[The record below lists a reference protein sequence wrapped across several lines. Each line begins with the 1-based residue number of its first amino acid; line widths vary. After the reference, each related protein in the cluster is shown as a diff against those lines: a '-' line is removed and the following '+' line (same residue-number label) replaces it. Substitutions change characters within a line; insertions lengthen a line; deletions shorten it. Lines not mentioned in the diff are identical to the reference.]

1 MRYGVLGPVELVT
14 AEGAEPVRGSRQ
26 RALLAV
32 LLAHRGSLVPR
43 ERLIAAL
50 WPAGP
55 PPSSEHTLHSHA
67 SRIRAL
73 VGADLRAVPGGYRLD
88 PQDLDADRFDR
99 AVRAVTRG
107 AAGRGRP
114 DARDSP
120 AHAAEVLAEALAL
133 WRGPAFGSEAD
144 LPEVQAEA
152 ERLETARRS
161 AHEALARALVDTDP
175 ERAADAAERALDGDP
190 YREGAWALLVRARTA
205 EGRPGEAVLAYLR
218 AAAALD
224 EIGLLPSQE
233 LRSAHAGALAAG
245 RPPTPVGTRPGASG
259 AEGRGVQPAGP
270 GAGPGRAGTPSGR
283 PATRGAGPGAPG
295 GHGAAAAPARS
306 RGGRDAPA
314 VPSARSGPGAAVDGP
329 ADAALSGTRAPA
341 PGTGSTAVAA
351 GGRPAGTTA
360 AGAPTSRR
368 TSPDD
373 PPTTTAPAAGDRD
386 RPRAPTGQQPPR
398 PAPPPLP
405 RPRTSFV
412 GREAE
417 LRTARALLERS
428 ALVTFVGPGGV
439 GKTRLALESAAR
451 VTAPLVPRFV
461 ELAAVRDPAAV
472 ATAIAQGLDADP
484 ADAPAQV
491 LARAG
496 TRATVLVL
504 DNCEHVAGAVAEC
517 VDLLLSE
524 PGPLRVLATS
534 RTPLGVAGEHVL
546 LVEPLGTAGPGSAA
560 ARLFRDRARA
570 ASGRAAAPAARA
582 DGATGGPAPDPV
594 SRIVTRLDGLPLAV
608 EMAAA
613 RTATLTVADLA
624 DLLDA
629 RLDALVQ
636 PRRDAPARHRSLAA
650 LVGWSRELLTRDG
663 RTALDGWPV
672 FATACPP
679 DLAARVLDVPARTAE
694 LLAAASLLVRD
705 DARGRTRYRMLQTVR
720 AVVGP
725 PPEPVRARHAA
736 VLLDVARDADRALR
750 GPGEPEAR
758 AQLTALLPDLR
769 VAHAWAATHDPDL
782 AVRLTRALHRHAVDA
797 LRTDVLAWP
806 VPGREDA
813 PAVLAALAARALVQG
828 HRGGAGRRA
837 QQALAGATD
846 AADRLHA
853 LEVLAD
859 LALFEGRTEDAVALG
874 GRIAA
879 EAQHAA
885 DPHYRVIGLTYPALV
900 AAYRDR
906 PLAADAALAQLRRA
920 VHPVHAAPSDRAW
933 LAFATGEVLART
945 DPAAAVAALADAR
958 DLADAV
964 GDRYLSGV
972 ARAATVAAVA
982 RRPDPAGALDD
993 LLALARDWAPAGN
1006 RTHLLTALRNA
1017 VPLLLRLGRPEEA
1030 ALLLGAVTAPDLPV
1044 TYGVEADALAA
1055 ARTGLDA
1062 VLGGRRLAELVD
1074 AGADDDLGAAV
1085 DRLAAPVAPV
1095 AASSTTPSAAA
1106 PAPDDR
1112 TATAAPGGPRG
1123 SAPPDGPGDGAP
1135 TRRAHAAAAA
1145 PRQPRSR

>member
-32 LLAHRGSLVPR
+32 LLAHRGALVPR

-55 PPSSEHTLHSHA
+55 PPSAEHTLHSHA

-107 AAGRGRP
+107 SARGRP
-114 DARDSP
+114 DAARDAP
-120 AHAAEVLAEALAL
+120 GAGAEVLAEALAL

-161 AHEALARALVDTDP
+161 AHEALARALVGTDP
-175 ERAADAAERALDGDP
+175 ERAAEAAERALDGDP

-233 LRSAHAGALAAG
+233 LREAHAGALAAG
-245 RPPTPVGTRPGASG
+245 RPVAPAGAHRGSSRPGAGTRARADGLARRG
-259 AEGRGVQPAGP
+259 AAGTGPRTVPPPAPGGAPGPAPAAATAAADAPPRARPAAAGPSPAGP
-270 GAGPGRAGTPSGR
+270 SP
-283 PATRGAGPGAPG
+283 
-295 GHGAAAAPARS
+295 AAAA
-306 RGGRDAPA
+306 RDSLRA
-314 VPSARSGPGAAVDGP
+314 DGHP
-329 ADAALSGTRAPA
+329 
-341 PGTGSTAVAA
+341 
-351 GGRPAGTTA
+351 
-360 AGAPTSRR
+360 
-368 TSPDD
+368 
-373 PPTTTAPAAGDRD
+373 
-386 RPRAPTGQQPPR
+386 
-398 PAPPPLP
+398 PPPLP

-417 LRTARALLERS
+417 LRAARALLAQN

-451 VTAPLVPRFV
+451 ATAPLVPRFV

-472 ATAIAQGLDADP
+472 ATAIAQALDADP
-484 ADAPAQV
+484 ADPPAQV

-496 TRATVLVL
+496 TRPAVLVL

-546 LVEPLGTAGPGSAA
+546 LVEPLGTDGPRSAA

-570 ASGRAAAPAARA
+570 ASGRATGPDPAAA
-582 DGATGGPAPDPV
+582 DPAADPAAADPGAPDPV
-594 SRIVTRLDGLPLAV
+594 ARIVARLDGLPLAV

-613 RTATLTVADLA
+613 RTATLSVADLA

-629 RLDALVQ
+629 RLDSLVQ

-650 LVGWSRELLTRDG
+650 LVGWSRELLGRDA

-694 LLAAASLLVRD
+694 QLAAASLLVRD

-758 AQLTALLPDLR
+758 ARLTALLPDLR

-837 QQALAGATD
+837 HHALAGAAD

-859 LALFEGRTEDAVALG
+859 LALFEGRTDDAVALG

-906 PLAADAALAQLRRA
+906 PLAADAALAVLRRA
-920 VHPVHAAPSDRAW
+920 VHPVLAAPSDRAW
-933 LAFATGEVLART
+933 LAFTTGEVLART

-958 DLADAV
+958 ELAESV

-982 RRPDPAGALDD
+982 RRPDPAGALDE
-993 LLALARDWAPAGN
+993 LLALARDWAPAGD

-1017 VPLLLRLGRPEEA
+1017 VPLLLRLDRPEEA

-1044 TYGVEADALAA
+1044 TYGVEADALAGARAGLA
-1055 ARTGLDA
+1055 AA
-1062 VLGGRRLAELVD
+1062 LGAPRLAALVD

-1085 DRLAAPVAPV
+1085 DRLAAPPAGAGAARGGPAPAG
-1095 AASSTTPSAAA
+1095 AARPVPPAPARPAAA
-1106 PAPDDR
+1106 PARPV
-1112 TATAAPGGPRG
+1112 P
-1123 SAPPDGPGDGAP
+1123 APPADGAP
-1135 TRRAHAAAAA
+1135 GPARRAAAAAA

>member
-1 MRYGVLGPVELVT
+1 G
-14 AEGAEPVRGSRQ
+14 
-26 RALLAV
+26 
-32 LLAHRGSLVPR
+32 
-43 ERLIAAL
+43 
-50 WPAGP
+50 
-55 PPSSEHTLHSHA
+55 
-67 SRIRAL
+67 
-73 VGADLRAVPGGYRLD
+73 
-88 PQDLDADRFDR
+88 
-99 AVRAVTRG
+99 
-107 AAGRGRP
+107 
-114 DARDSP
+114 
-120 AHAAEVLAEALAL
+120 
-133 WRGPAFGSEAD
+133 
-144 LPEVQAEA
+144 
-152 ERLETARRS
+152 
-161 AHEALARALVDTDP
+161 
-175 ERAADAAERALDGDP
+175 
-190 YREGAWALLVRARTA
+190 
-205 EGRPGEAVLAYLR
+205 
-218 AAAALD
+218 
-224 EIGLLPSQE
+224 
-233 LRSAHAGALAAG
+233 
-245 RPPTPVGTRPGASG
+245 
-259 AEGRGVQPAGP
+259 
-270 GAGPGRAGTPSGR
+270 
-283 PATRGAGPGAPG
+283 
-295 GHGAAAAPARS
+295 
-306 RGGRDAPA
+306 
-314 VPSARSGPGAAVDGP
+314 
-329 ADAALSGTRAPA
+329 
-341 PGTGSTAVAA
+341 
-351 GGRPAGTTA
+351 
-360 AGAPTSRR
+360 
-368 TSPDD
+368 
-373 PPTTTAPAAGDRD
+373 
-386 RPRAPTGQQPPR
+386 R

-417 LRTARALLERS
+417 LRAARALLDQS
-428 ALVTFVGPGGV
+428 SLVTFVGPGGV

-461 ELAAVRDPAAV
+461 ELAAIRDPAAV

-496 TRATVLVL
+496 TRPTVLVL

-546 LVEPLGTAGPGSAA
+546 LVEPLGTAGPGSPA

-570 ASGRAAAPAARA
+570 AAGRATPPPTPGARA
-582 DGATGGPAPDPV
+582 GGATGGTADPV
-594 SRIVTRLDGLPLAV
+594 TRIVTRLDGLPLAV

-650 LVGWSRELLTRDG
+650 LVGWSRELLTRDA

-672 FATACPP
+672 FATACAP

-694 LLAAASLLVRD
+694 LLAGASLLVRD

-885 DPHYRVIGLTYPALV
+885 DAHYRVIGLTYPALV

-906 PLAADAALAQLRRA
+906 PIAADAALAQLRRA

-933 LAFATGEVLART
+933 LAFTTGEVLART

-958 DLADAV
+958 ALADGV

-1017 VPLLLRLGRPEEA
+1017 VPLLLRLERPEEA

-1055 ARTGLDA
+1055 ARAGLG
-1062 VLGGRRLAELVD
+1062 VELGGRRLAELVD

-1085 DRLAAPVAPV
+1085 DRLAAPASGTPDAPGDR
-1095 AASSTTPSAAA
+1095 A
-1106 PAPDDR
+1106 PA
-1112 TATAAPGGPRG
+1112 
-1123 SAPPDGPGDGAP
+1123 
-1135 TRRAHAAAAA
+1135 RRAPAAAA

>member
-1 MRYGVLGPVELVT
+1 VELVT

-32 LLAHRGSLVPR
+32 LLAHRGALVPR
-43 ERLIAAL
+43 ERLISAL
-50 WPAGP
+50 WPDGP
-55 PPSSEHTLHSHA
+55 PPSAEHTLHSHA

-99 AVRAVTRG
+99 AIRAVTRG
-107 AAGRGRP
+107 AAARGWP
-114 DARDSP
+114 DAGRAALAP
-120 AHAAEVLAEALAL
+120 AAEVLADALAL
-133 WRGPAFGSEAD
+133 WRGPAFGTEAD

-161 AHEALARALVDTDP
+161 AYEALARALVGTDP
-175 ERAADAAERALDGDP
+175 ERAAHAADKALDGDP

-233 LRSAHAGALAAG
+233 LRAAHAAALATG
-245 RPPTPVGTRPGASG
+245 RPA
-259 AEGRGVQPAGP
+259 RGVPTAADGPAAP
-270 GAGPGRAGTPSGR
+270 RPVNAARAAPATGPGRARAR
-283 PATRGAGPGAPG
+283 PAVEEPG
-295 GHGAAAAPARS
+295 ARS
-306 RGGRDAPA
+306 RADAP
-314 VPSARSGPGAAVDGP
+314 P
-329 ADAALSGTRAPA
+329 A
-341 PGTGSTAVAA
+341 
-351 GGRPAGTTA
+351 
-360 AGAPTSRR
+360 
-368 TSPDD
+368 
-373 PPTTTAPAAGDRD
+373 
-386 RPRAPTGQQPPR
+386 
-398 PAPPPLP
+398 PPLP

-417 LRTARALLERS
+417 LRAARALLTRS
-428 ALVTFVGPGGV
+428 PLVTFVGPGGV
-439 GKTRLALESAAR
+439 GKTRLALEAASR
-451 VTAPLVPRFV
+451 VAAPLVPRFV

-472 ATAIAQGLDADP
+472 AAAIAQGLDADP
-484 ADAPAQV
+484 AAAPAQV
-491 LARAG
+491 LAGAG
-496 TRATVLVL
+496 SRPVVLVL

-517 VDLLLSE
+517 VDLLLAE
-524 PGPLRVLATS
+524 PGPLRLLATS

-546 LVEPLGTAGPGSAA
+546 LVEPLGVDGPGSAA

-570 ASGRAAAPAARA
+570 AAGRAAAPAREATGPGTTGA
-582 DGATGGPAPDPV
+582 GATGAGASDPAGRGGPDPV
-594 SRIVTRLDGLPLAV
+594 TRIVARLDGLPLAV

-613 RTATLTVADLA
+613 RTATLSVADLA

-629 RLDALVQ
+629 RLDSLVQ

-650 LVGWSRELLTRDG
+650 LVGWSRELLPRDA

-694 LLAAASLLVRD
+694 QLAAASLLVRD

-725 PPEPVRARHAA
+725 PPDAVRARHAA

-758 AQLTALLPDLR
+758 ARLAALLPDLR
-769 VAHAWAATHDPDL
+769 VAHAWASTHDPDL

-837 QQALAGATD
+837 QHALAGATD

-859 LALFEGRTEDAVALG
+859 LALFEGRTDDAVALG

-906 PLAADAALAQLRRA
+906 PLAAEAALAVLRRA
-920 VHPVHAAPSDRAW
+920 VHPVLAAPSDRAW
-933 LAFATGEVLART
+933 LAFTTGEVLART

-958 DLADAV
+958 ELAEAV

-982 RRPDPAGALDD
+982 RRPDPAGALDE
-993 LLALARDWAPAGN
+993 LLALARDWAPTGD

-1017 VPLLLRLGRPEEA
+1017 VPLLLRLDRPEDA
-1030 ALLLGAVTAPDLPV
+1030 AVLLGAVTAPDLPV
-1044 TYGVEADALAA
+1044 TYGVEADALAGARAGLTA
-1055 ARTGLDA
+1055 A
-1062 VLGGRRLAELVD
+1062 LGARRLAELVD
-1074 AGADDDLGAAV
+1074 LGADDDLGAAV
-1085 DRLAAPVAPV
+1085 DRLAAAPRD
-1095 AASSTTPSAAA
+1095 TAA
-1106 PAPDDR
+1106 PHDTATPHAGAAQ
-1112 TATAAPGGPRG
+1112 ATAAPP
-1123 SAPPDGPGDGAP
+1123 APAAP
-1135 TRRAHAAAAA
+1135 TAVAPAPQRSPAAAA

>member
-1 MRYGVLGPVELVT
+1 MGATIGLMRYGVLGPVELVT

-32 LLAHRGSLVPR
+32 LLAHRGALVPR

-55 PPSSEHTLHSHA
+55 PPSAEHTLHSHA

-107 AAGRGRP
+107 AAARGWP
-114 DARDSP
+114 DAGRQALAP
-120 AHAAEVLAEALAL
+120 AAEVLTEALAL

-152 ERLETARRS
+152 ERLEAARRS
-161 AHEALARALVDTDP
+161 AHEALARALVDSDP
-175 ERAADAAERALDGDP
+175 ERAAEAAERALDGDP

-224 EIGLLPSQE
+224 EIGLLPSAE
-233 LRSAHAGALAAG
+233 LRSAHAAALAAG
-245 RPPTPVGTRPGASG
+245 RPVAAAGAHRGTSRVAGPAPARADGAPRARPDGVASRGAAGATGAAGAAAARAAAAAAADPGAPSG
-259 AEGRGVQPAGP
+259 PAARVRPAPRPPAGARATPAAPAGPDPAPGRPRARPAAEPAGP
-270 GAGPGRAGTPSGR
+270 GPRA
-283 PATRGAGPGAPG
+283 
-295 GHGAAAAPARS
+295 
-306 RGGRDAPA
+306 
-314 VPSARSGPGAAVDGP
+314 
-329 ADAALSGTRAPA
+329 
-341 PGTGSTAVAA
+341 
-351 GGRPAGTTA
+351 
-360 AGAPTSRR
+360 
-368 TSPDD
+368 D
-373 PPTTTAPAAGDRD
+373 PPPA
-386 RPRAPTGQQPPR
+386 
-398 PAPPPLP
+398 PPLP

-417 LRTARALLERS
+417 LRAARALLGQS

-451 VTAPLVPRFV
+451 VAAPLVPRFV

-472 ATAIAQGLDADP
+472 AAAIAQGLDADP
-484 ADAPAQV
+484 AVPPAQV
-491 LARAG
+491 LAGAG
-496 TRATVLVL
+496 TRPAVLVL

-546 LVEPLGTAGPGSAA
+546 LVEPLGTDGPGSAA

-570 ASGRAAAPAARA
+570 AAGRA
-582 DGATGGPAPDPV
+582 TGPAPGTADPDGPDPV
-594 SRIVTRLDGLPLAV
+594 TRIVARLDGLPLAV

-613 RTATLTVADLA
+613 RTATLSVADLA

-629 RLDALVQ
+629 RLDSLVQ

-650 LVGWSRELLTRDG
+650 LVGWSRELLPRDA

-694 LLAAASLLVRD
+694 QLAAASLLVRD

-758 AQLTALLPDLR
+758 ARLTALLPDLR

-837 QQALAGATD
+837 QHALAGATD
-846 AADRLHA
+846 PADRLHA

-859 LALFEGRTEDAVALG
+859 LALFEGRTDDAVALG
-874 GRIAA
+874 GRISA

-906 PLAADAALAQLRRA
+906 PLAADAALAVLRRA
-920 VHPVHAAPSDRAW
+920 VHPVLAAPSDRAW
-933 LAFATGEVLART
+933 LAFTTGEVLART

-958 DLADAV
+958 ELAEAV

-982 RRPDPAGALDD
+982 RRPDPAGALEE
-993 LLALARDWAPAGN
+993 LLALARDWAPAGD

-1017 VPLLLRLGRPEEA
+1017 VPLLLRLDRPEEA

-1044 TYGVEADALAA
+1044 TYGVEADALAGARAGLA
-1055 ARTGLDA
+1055 AA
-1062 VLGGRRLAELVD
+1062 LGARRLAALVD

-1085 DRLAAPVAPV
+1085 DRLAASPRPAGAVPPPAEPPAEPPAAGPVGARR
-1095 AASSTTPSAAA
+1095 TP
-1106 PAPDDR
+1106 
-1112 TATAAPGGPRG
+1112 
-1123 SAPPDGPGDGAP
+1123 
-1135 TRRAHAAAAA
+1135 AAAA

>member
-32 LLAHRGSLVPR
+32 LLAHRGALVPR

-55 PPSSEHTLHSHA
+55 PPSAEHTLHSHA

-107 AAGRGRP
+107 AAARGWP
-114 DARDSP
+114 DAGRAATGP
-120 AHAAEVLAEALAL
+120 VAEVLAEALAL
-133 WRGPAFGSEAD
+133 WRGPAFGTEAD

-161 AHEALARALVDTDP
+161 AHEALARALIGTDP
-175 ERAADAAERALDGDP
+175 ERAAEAAERALDGDP

-224 EIGLLPSQE
+224 EIGLLPSHD
-233 LRSAHAGALAAG
+233 LRTAHAAALAAG
-245 RPPTPVGTRPGASG
+245 RPVVAAGAHRGSSRVEGGAQRAEGGAEAERAAGGRTDGRAGSARAGRPGALPTPGTAAGARRTAGPRARAAAGADGHGGGPGARAAAGAPPARPADPVGTRV
-259 AEGRGVQPAGP
+259 R
-270 GAGPGRAGTPSGR
+270 
-283 PATRGAGPGAPG
+283 TRG
-295 GHGAAAAPARS
+295 
-306 RGGRDAPA
+306 
-314 VPSARSGPGAAVDGP
+314 DGP
-329 ADAALSGTRAPA
+329 P
-341 PGTGSTAVAA
+341 V
-351 GGRPAGTTA
+351 
-360 AGAPTSRR
+360 
-368 TSPDD
+368 
-373 PPTTTAPAAGDRD
+373 
-386 RPRAPTGQQPPR
+386 
-398 PAPPPLP
+398 PPLP

-417 LRTARALLERS
+417 LRAARALLAQS

-451 VTAPLVPRFV
+451 VPDPLVPRFV

-472 ATAIAQGLDADP
+472 PAAIAQGLDADP
-484 ADAPAQV
+484 AVPPAQV
-491 LARAG
+491 LAAAG

-546 LVEPLGTAGPGSAA
+546 LVEPLGADGPASPA

-570 ASGRAAAPAARA
+570 ASGRATEPQPGDLPR
-582 DGATGGPAPDPV
+582 GAPDPV
-594 SRIVTRLDGLPLAV
+594 ARVVARLDGLPLAV

-613 RTATLTVADLA
+613 RTATLSVADLA

-629 RLDALVQ
+629 RLDSLVQ

-650 LVGWSRELLTRDG
+650 LVGWSRELLARDA

-694 LLAAASLLVRD
+694 QLAAASLLVRD

-725 PPEPVRARHAA
+725 PPEAVRARHAA

-758 AQLTALLPDLR
+758 ARLTALLPDLR

-782 AVRLTRALHRHAVDA
+782 AVRLTRALHRHAVDT

-837 QQALAGATD
+837 QHALAGATD
-846 AADRLHA
+846 VADRLHA

-859 LALFEGRTEDAVALG
+859 LALVEGRTDDAVALG
-874 GRIAA
+874 GRITA

-906 PLAADAALAQLRRA
+906 PLAADAALAVLRRA
-920 VHPVHAAPSDRAW
+920 VHPVAAAPSDRAW
-933 LAFATGEVLART
+933 LAFTTGEVLART

-958 DLADAV
+958 ELAEAV
-964 GDRYLSGV
+964 GDRYLCGV

-982 RRPDPAGALDD
+982 RRPDPAGALEE
-993 LLALARDWAPAGN
+993 LLALARDWAPAGD

-1017 VPLLLRLGRPEEA
+1017 VPLLLRLDRPEES

-1044 TYGVEADALAA
+1044 TYGVEADALAGARAGLA
-1055 ARTGLDA
+1055 AA
-1062 VLGGRRLAELVD
+1062 LGTRRLATLVD

-1085 DRLAAPVAPV
+1085 DRV
-1095 AASSTTPSAAA
+1095 AAGPHRADAESPGGDGTVPAPAVRTAAA
-1106 PAPDDR
+1106 PDAPAR
-1112 TATAAPGGPRG
+1112 PASAATAA
-1123 SAPPDGPGDGAP
+1123 
-1135 TRRAHAAAAA
+1135 
-1145 PRQPRSR
+1145 RQPRSR

>member
-32 LLAHRGSLVPR
+32 LLAHRGALVPR

-55 PPSSEHTLHSHA
+55 PPSAEHTLHSHA

-99 AVRAVTRG
+99 AVRAATRPRS
-107 AAGRGRP
+107 AGRGRA
-114 DARDSP
+114 DAAGDEP
-120 AHAAEVLAEALAL
+120 ASRAQVLADALAL
-133 WRGPAFGSEAD
+133 WRGPAFGGEAD

-161 AHEALARALVDTDP
+161 AHEALARALLDTDA

-190 YREGAWALLVRARTA
+190 YREGAWALLVRAHTA

-224 EIGLLPSQE
+224 EIGLLPSHE
-233 LRSAHAGALAAG
+233 LRTAHAAALAAG
-245 RPPTPVGTRPGASG
+245 RPPGAGAPPGAGTPRAGEPPG
-259 AEGRGVQPAGP
+259 AGAPPRAGEPPAPVRADGRSAPTGPRRTGGVRPAAGALPTPGAPPAAGTPPSAAPPAGARRTGAARTTP
-270 GAGPGRAGTPSGR
+270 GAGPPD
-283 PATRGAGPGAPG
+283 
-295 GHGAAAAPARS
+295 APAR
-306 RGGRDAPA
+306 
-314 VPSARSGPGAAVDGP
+314 AA
-329 ADAALSGTRAPA
+329 
-341 PGTGSTAVAA
+341 
-351 GGRPAGTTA
+351 
-360 AGAPTSRR
+360 
-368 TSPDD
+368 
-373 PPTTTAPAAGDRD
+373 
-386 RPRAPTGQQPPR
+386 
-398 PAPPPLP
+398 LP

-412 GREAE
+412 GREDE
-417 LRTARALLERS
+417 LRAARALLGES
-428 ALVTFVGPGGV
+428 PLVTLVGPGGV
-439 GKTRLALESAAR
+439 GKTRLALEAAAR
-451 VTAPLVPRFV
+451 VGAPLVPRFV
-461 ELAAVRDPAAV
+461 ELGAVRDPAAV
-472 ATAIAQGLDADP
+472 PAAVAHALDADP
-484 ADAPAQV
+484 DDPPAQA

-496 TRATVLVL
+496 TRAVVLLL

-524 PGPLRVLATS
+524 PGPLRLLATS

-546 LVEPLGTAGPGSAA
+546 LVEPLDAVGPASAA

-570 ASGRAAAPAARA
+570 AAGRALPPTPEAAV
-582 DGATGGPAPDPV
+582 GAPDPV
-594 SRIVTRLDGLPLAV
+594 ARIVARLDGLPLAV

-613 RTATLTVADLA
+613 RTATLSVADVA

-629 RLDALVQ
+629 RLDSLVL

-650 LVGWSRELLTRDG
+650 LVAWSRELLTRDA
-663 RTALDGWPV
+663 RRALEGWPV
-672 FATACPP
+672 FATACAP

-694 LLAAASLLVRD
+694 QLAAASLLVRD

-720 AVVGP
+720 AVIGP
-725 PPEPVRARHAA
+725 PADGVRARHAA
-736 VLLDVARDADRALR
+736 VLLDVVRDADRALR

-758 AQLTALLPDLR
+758 ARLTELLPDLR

-782 AVRLTRALHRHAVDA
+782 AVRLTRALHRHAVDV

-813 PAVLAALAARALVQG
+813 PAVLAALAARALLQG
-828 HRGGAGRRA
+828 HRGGAARRA
-837 QQALAGATD
+837 EQALAGAAE

-906 PLAADAALAQLRRA
+906 PIAAEAALAVLRRA
-920 VHPVHAAPSDRAW
+920 VHPVLAAPSDRAW
-933 LAFATGEVLART
+933 LAFTDGEVLAGS
-945 DPAAAVAALADAR
+945 DPAAAVAALAEAR
-958 DLADAV
+958 ELADAV

-982 RRPDPAGALDD
+982 RRPDPAGALEE

-1017 VPLLLRLGRPEEA
+1017 VPLLLRLDRPEDA

-1055 ARTGLDA
+1055 ARAGLA
-1062 VLGGRRLAELVD
+1062 AALGAERLAALLD
-1074 AGADDDLGAAV
+1074 AGADDDLAAAV
-1085 DRLAAPVAPV
+1085 DRLPARAAGGGGG
-1095 AASSTTPSAAA
+1095 AAA
-1106 PAPDDR
+1106 A
-1112 TATAAPGGPRG
+1112 TGTAATGAAGE
-1123 SAPPDGPGDGAP
+1123 DG
-1135 TRRAHAAAAA
+1135 AAAA
-1145 PRQPRSR
+1145 PRPARAAAGPPGRQTRRR

>member
-32 LLAHRGSLVPR
+32 LLAHRGALVPR

-55 PPSSEHTLHSHA
+55 PPSAEHTLHSHA

-107 AAGRGRP
+107 SARGRP
-114 DARDSP
+114 DAARD
-120 AHAAEVLAEALAL
+120 AAGAAAEVLAEALAL

-161 AHEALARALVDTDP
+161 AHEALARALVGTDP
-175 ERAADAAERALDGDP
+175 ERAAEAAERALDGDP

-233 LRSAHAGALAAG
+233 LREAHAGALAAG
-245 RPPTPVGTRPGASG
+245 RPVAPAGAHRGSSRADAGTRARADGLADRGAAGTGARTGPPPAPAGGPAPGALAQSPG
-259 AEGRGVQPAGP
+259 AARGP
-270 GAGPGRAGTPSGR
+270 GGRAGPAR
-283 PATRGAGPGAPG
+283 PA
-295 GHGAAAAPARS
+295 AAAAPADDAAGAADAGRPRARS
-306 RGGRDAPA
+306 AAAGPPPAAAPA
-314 VPSARSGPGAAVDGP
+314 AADGP
-329 ADAALSGTRAPA
+329 A
-341 PGTGSTAVAA
+341 
-351 GGRPAGTTA
+351 
-360 AGAPTSRR
+360 
-368 TSPDD
+368 
-373 PPTTTAPAAGDRD
+373 PAAAARD
-386 RPRAPTGQQPPR
+386 RPPADGPP
-398 PAPPPLP
+398 PPPLP

-417 LRTARALLERS
+417 LRAARALLGQS

-439 GKTRLALESAAR
+439 GKTRLALEAAAR
-451 VTAPLVPRFV
+451 ATTPLVPRFV

-484 ADAPAQV
+484 ADPPAQV

-496 TRATVLVL
+496 TRPAVLVL

-546 LVEPLGTAGPGSAA
+546 LVEPLGTDGPRSAA

-570 ASGRAAAPAARA
+570 ASGRATAADPAAA
-582 DGATGGPAPDPV
+582 DPGAPDPV
-594 SRIVTRLDGLPLAV
+594 ARIVARLDGLPLAV

-613 RTATLTVADLA
+613 RTATLSVADLA

-629 RLDALVQ
+629 RLDSLVQ

-650 LVGWSRELLTRDG
+650 LVGWSRELLGRDA

-694 LLAAASLLVRD
+694 QLAAASLLVRD

-736 VLLDVARDADRALR
+736 VLLDAARDADRALR

-758 AQLTALLPDLR
+758 ARLTALLPDLR

-837 QQALAGATD
+837 QHALAGAAD

-859 LALFEGRTEDAVALG
+859 LALFEGRTDDAVALG

-906 PLAADAALAQLRRA
+906 PLAADAALAVLRRA
-920 VHPVHAAPSDRAW
+920 VHPVLAAPSDRAW
-933 LAFATGEVLART
+933 LAFTTGEVLART

-958 DLADAV
+958 ELAESV

-982 RRPDPAGALDD
+982 RRPDPAGALDE
-993 LLALARDWAPAGN
+993 LLALARDWAPAGD

-1017 VPLLLRLGRPEEA
+1017 VPLLLRLDRAEEA

-1044 TYGVEADALAA
+1044 TYGVEADTLAGARAGLVAALGAPRLAA
-1055 ARTGLDA
+1055 
-1062 VLGGRRLAELVD
+1062 LVD

-1085 DRLAAPVAPV
+1085 DRLAAPPADAGAAPAGRAPAG
-1095 AASSTTPSAAA
+1095 AARPAPGARGPQTPGPARAATPAPTVPEPPADGAAGRPRRAAAA
-1106 PAPDDR
+1106 P
-1112 TATAAPGGPRG
+1112 
-1123 SAPPDGPGDGAP
+1123 
-1135 TRRAHAAAAA
+1135 AAAAA